1 MKNKGY
7 SKIAFVIMS
16 VFVFFLVADLSAK
29 NVEEVEGPKL
39 EFVKEA
45 EELGEI
51 KVNELEEYNLEIE
64 FVNSGNEPLILSQ
77 VRGCCGTRIMEWP
90 REPIS
95 PGDKGI
101 IKVKFRL
108 APRPHNVSR
117 VVTVLSNE
125 PAGQKV
131 FRIKGKVVKAEED
144 VFNGE

>member
-1 MKNKGY
+1 MKNKNY
-7 SKIAFVIMS
+7 FKLLLLFVAVFAFV
-16 VFVFFLVADLSAK
+16 SANSFAQTEDDTK
-29 NVEEVEGPKL
+29 GPKL
-39 EFVKEA
+39 EFAKDS
-45 EELGEI
+45 EELGTL
-51 KVNELEEYNLEIE
+51 KVNELEEFNLDIE
-64 FVNSGNEPLILSQ
+64 FVNTGNEPLILSQ

-125 PAGQKV
+125 QGGQKI
-131 FRIKGKVVKAEED
+131 FRIKGKVVAAEED
-144 VFNGE
+144 VFNNE